1 MSKATLQFTLPEE
14 RQDFQ
19 TALNGENYRASV
31 NEMLEYLRN
40 EVKYNN
46 DLNSEKIYLLE
57 DVREKFV
64 AILADNGVEP

>member
-1 MSKATLQFTLPEE
+1 MGKVRIEFNVPEE
-14 RQDFQ
+14 LNDFK

-40 EVKYNN
+40 QVKYNN
-46 DLNSEKIYLLE
+46 DLNNEKIELLE